1 MANFLK
7 RIMTSLFELVAGVL
21 SGQAAEIAALRNQLA
36 EAKADDADAA
46 AAAAEAAASAEAA
59 AGKIAELQAL
69 ADADVT
75 EDQQIRDL
83 LAAYQPVPEAA
94 PEPVVEPVAEAEVE
108 PETVEEIVEE

>member
-1 MANFLK
+1 
-7 RIMTSLFELVAGVL
+7 MTSLFELVAGVL
-21 SGQAAEIAALRNQLA
+21 SGQAAEIAVLRNQLA

-94 PEPVVEPVAEAEVE
+94 PEPAPEPEPVVEAAP
-108 PETVEEIVEE
+108 EIVEE